1 MDAKKNAKAIYIIWL
16 RGVKQSMRQKLGF
29 ISNLAFPLLMLFFLG
44 TGLKGS
50 VNMENMMGLIGAK
63 HSTIDY
69 MDFLLPGIIG
79 MNLLFSS
86 TFGGISILEDK
97 KFGFLKEILVAPV
110 SRVSVVIGITLAS
123 TTISTLQGIVII
135 AAAPLIDIDLNFFH
149 IPTVLLFIF
158 VVGMAFTSFG
168 VAIATQLEDIRAL
181 QSIESFLM
189 FPLLFMSGA
198 FFPITELPSGI
209 QTLAYINPLF
219 YGVDGMRGALLGA
232 GTSTLPMWIDLLVV
246 TAFCAILILLGAY
259 LFNRSGGI

>member
-1 MDAKKNAKAIYIIWL
+1 MKVKAIYIILL
-16 RGVKQSMRQKLGF
+16 RGVKQSLRQRVGF

-50 VNMENMMGLIGAK
+50 VNMENMGLIDSS
-63 HSTIDY
+63 STIDY

-79 MNLLFSS
+79 MNLLFSA
-86 TFGGISILEDK
+86 TFGGIGILEDK

-110 SRVSVVIGITLAS
+110 SRVSIVIGITLAS
-123 TTISTLQGIVII
+123 TTISALQGIVII
-135 AAAPLIDIDLNFFH
+135 AAAPLIGVDLNFFH
-149 IPTVLLFIF
+149 IPLVLLFIF
-158 VVGMAFTSFG
+158 MVGMAFTSFG

-189 FPLLFMSGA
+189 FPLLFLSGA

-232 GTSTLPMWIDLLVV
+232 GTSTLPMWIDFFVV

-259 LFNRSGGI
+259 LFNRSEGI

>member
-1 MDAKKNAKAIYIIWL
+1 MKAKAIYIIWL
-16 RGVKQSMRQKLGF
+16 RGVKQSLRQRVGF

-50 VNMENMMGLIGAK
+50 VDMENMGLIGAG
-63 HSTIDY
+63 SPDY

-110 SRVSVVIGITLAS
+110 SRVSIVIGITLAS
-123 TTISTLQGIVII
+123 TTISALQGIVII

-149 IPTVLLFIF
+149 IPLVLLFIF
-158 VVGMAFTSFG
+158 IVGVAFTSFG

-209 QTLAYINPLF
+209 QRLAYINPLF

-232 GTSTLPMWIDLLVV
+232 GTSTLPMWIDLFVV

-259 LFNRSGGI
+259 LFNKSEGM

>member
-1 MDAKKNAKAIYIIWL
+1 MNAKKNAKAVYIIWL
-16 RGVKQSMRQKLGF
+16 RGVKQSLRQRLGF
-29 ISNLAFPLLMLFFLG
+29 ISNLAFPLLMLFFMG

-50 VNMENMMGLIGAK
+50 VNMENMGLIGSSD
-63 HSTIDY
+63 STIDY

-110 SRVSVVIGITLAS
+110 SRVSIVIGITLAS
-123 TTISTLQGIVII
+123 TTISALQGIVII
-135 AAAPLIDIDLNFFH
+135 VAAPLIDIDLNFFH
-149 IPTVLLFIF
+149 IPLVLLFIF
-158 VVGMAFTSFG
+158 IVGMAFTSFG

-232 GTSTLPMWIDLLVV
+232 GTSTLPMWIDLFVV

-259 LFNRSGGI
+259 LFNKSEGI

>member
-1 MDAKKNAKAIYIIWL
+1 MNAKKTAKAIYIIWL
-16 RGVKQSMRQKLGF
+16 RGVKQSLRQEVGF
-29 ISNLAFPLLMLFFLG
+29 ISNLAFPLLMLFFMG

-50 VNMENMMGLIGAK
+50 VNMENMGLIGSSD
-63 HSTIDY
+63 STIDY

-110 SRVSVVIGITLAS
+110 SRVSIVIGITLAS
-123 TTISTLQGIVII
+123 TTISALQGIVII

-149 IPTVLLFIF
+149 IPIVLLFIF
-158 VVGMAFTSFG
+158 IVGMAFTSFG
-168 VAIATQLEDIRAL
+168 VAIATQIEDIRAL

-198 FFPITELPSGI
+198 FFPITELPGGI

-219 YGVDGMRGALLGA
+219 YGVDGMRCALLGA

-259 LFNRSGGI
+259 LFNKSEGI